1 MQLESKFPLG
11 RLAATPGALEALAAS
26 GQTAEFLFARHASGD
41 WGEVNEEDQ
50 KLNDE
55 ALIHG
60 DRLLSAYR
68 TLRGVKLW
76 VITEGD
82 RSSTVALLPQEY

>member
-1 MQLESKFPLG
+1 MRLAVKFPLG
-11 RLAATPGALEALAAS
+11 RLAATPAALRAMAAS
-26 GQTAEFLFARHASGD
+26 GQTPAFFLAKHLAGD
-41 WGEVNEEDQ
+41 WGDVDAEDRRA
-50 KLNDE
+50 NDE
-55 ALIHG
+55 ALMYG

-82 RSSTVALLPQEY
+82 RSVTTILLPQEY

>member
-1 MQLESKFPLG
+1 MWLATKFPLG
-11 RLAATPGALEALAAS
+11 RLAATPGALEAMEAS
-26 GQTAEFLFARHASGD
+26 GQTPEFFLARHASGD
-41 WGEVNEEDQ
+41 WGCVDEDDR

-68 TLRGVKLW
+68 TLRGVRLW
-76 VITEGD
+76 IISEAD
-82 RSSTVALLPQEY
+82 RSVTTILLPEEY